1 MFRIAIVEDEER
13 IQKQLTEYIHRYG
26 SEQERKFNI
35 VIFSDGDEILDEY
48 RTNYDIIFLDIQ
60 MKRLDGMETAKKIR
74 ELDKE
79 VHIVFITNMAQY
91 AIQGYSVDATG
102 FVLKPVTYF
111 TFHQE
116 MERVMTRLK
125 KEEKTYIT
133 VTYEGGLLRL
143 NTMDILY
150 IESFGHR
157 LLIHTLT
164 EDYYITDSMKNMEQQ
179 LQSYDFFRC
188 NNSYIV
194 NLAHVESVQRN
205 VVLIGKSELQI
216 SRPKK
221 KAFMDA
227 LADYIGGITK

>member
-1 MFRIAIVEDEER
+1 M
-13 IQKQLTEYIHRYG
+13 
-26 SEQERKFNI
+26 
-35 VIFSDGDEILDEY
+35 
-48 RTNYDIIFLDIQ
+48 
-60 MKRLDGMETAKKIR
+60 
-74 ELDKE
+74 
-79 VHIVFITNMAQY
+79 
-91 AIQGYSVDATG
+91 
-102 FVLKPVTYF
+102 
-111 TFHQE
+111 
-116 MERVMTRLK
+116 
-125 KEEKTYIT
+125 
-133 VTYEGGLLRL
+133 

-164 EDYYITDSMKNMEQQ
+164 EDYYVTDSMKNMEQQ